1 MHIVFPRE
9 RERRLEAT
17 MKILIAGSHRTIR
30 NVPLS
35 SHFKGT
41 ISECTNVVYACKYSY
56 MHTLVLHVH
65 MHSCSFIQD
74 PATAVQSTD
83 LGLLVLQAQQ
93 LCTLYSAIVDWR
105 F

>member
-1 MHIVFPRE
+1 
-9 RERRLEAT
+9 
-17 MKILIAGSHRTIR
+17 
-30 NVPLS
+30 
-35 SHFKGT
+35 
-41 ISECTNVVYACKYSY
+41 

-93 LCTLYSAIVDWR
+93 LCTLYSAIVIDGSERVCWWK
-105 F
+105 FEVYVPEFLNN

>member
-1 MHIVFPRE
+1 M

-17 MKILIAGSHRTIR
+17 TKILIAGSHGTIR

-35 SHFKGT
+35 SNFKGT
-41 ISECTNVVYACKYSY
+41 MYERTNVVYACKYSY

-65 MHSCSFIQD
+65 MHSYSFIQD

-93 LCTLYSAIVDWR
+93 LRMLYSTNMD
-105 F
+105 

>member
-1 MHIVFPRE
+1 MYE
-9 RERRLEAT
+9 R
-17 MKILIAGSHRTIR
+17 
-30 NVPLS
+30 
-35 SHFKGT
+35 
-41 ISECTNVVYACKYSY
+41 TNVVYACKYSY

-93 LCTLYSAIVDWR
+93 LRTLWISNSKQTCWWKFGVYIPDTGDE
-105 F
+105 FLNN